1 MACCRDEKVSK
12 PVIRIST
19 PQWPL
24 RATNIT
30 ALPFGG
36 FPTDMQPQFTA
47 LLSVSLGEATV
58 TDTVFEARMG
68 HVRELSKMGAKI
80 ETLSQ
85 NSVRVTGLAV
95 GDKLARLDAA
105 NVTALDLRTGAALVL
120 AALAADGV
128 TAVRGL
134 DMIDRGYAAMHE
146 KLQSLGAVVKRCP

>member
-1 MACCRDEKVSK
+1 
-12 PVIRIST
+12 
-19 PQWPL
+19 
-24 RATNIT
+24 
-30 ALPFGG
+30 
-36 FPTDMQPQFTA
+36 MQPQFTA
-47 LLSVSLGEATV
+47 LLSVSLGVATV
-58 TDTVFEARMG
+58 TDTVFESRMG
-68 HVRELSKMGAKI
+68 HVRELSKMGAQI

-146 KLQSLGAVVKRCP
+146 KLQALGAVVKRCP